1 MKFTLIANH
10 EQNEGFQLK
19 VEASTPEEIKIC
31 AELTKLL
38 IEKISV
44 IEIKQSVDEEY

>member
-10 EQNEGFQLK
+10 QQSDGFQLK

-31 AELTKLL
+31 SELTKLL
-38 IEKISV
+38 IEKITV
-44 IEIKQSVDEEY
+44 IDIKLRPDDEY